1 MTLLSQDLE
10 RSSDWSAHRGLG
22 RSVLTQSQRMALKN
36 LAACVLTL
44 LVSGGALAAVIAL
57 RTEIYVSRLNLGA
70 G

>member
-1 MTLLSQDLE
+1 MTLLSHDLE

-36 LAACVLTL
+36 LAVCVLTL

-57 RTEIYVSRLNLGA
+57 RTGIYVSRLNLGA